1 MMNKITDKVYLGNYF
16 SARDEET
23 IKSNNIKKVLS
34 CCGGSSLK
42 YKDKNINQKIIE
54 LDDNPKTNII
64 QYFKDCLKFID
75 ETDDKVLVHCLCGVS
90 RSATLVIAYF
100 MWKKQWTYKQSY
112 DFVNQY
118 RSVGPNIGFTR
129 QLLIFEKKLEDANYD
144 LDKVNLNDV
153 KWPPEEG
160 FSYSFSD
167 IL

>member
-1 MMNKITDKVYLGNYF
+1 MNKITDKIYLGDFNG
-16 SARDEET
+16 AKDEEE

-34 CCGGSSLK
+34 CCGDLSYT

-75 ETDDKVLVHCLCGVS
+75 ETDDKVFVHCFAGVS

-100 MWKKQWTYKQSY
+100 MWKNQWTYKQSY

-118 RSVGPNIGFTR
+118 RYVGPNIGFTR
-129 QLLIFEKKLEDANYD
+129 QLLIFEKKLKDANYD